1 MKYIKKPRI
10 ICALVFFLAVFV
22 LFSCEQ
28 PERQD
33 TNEAPEE
40 SAPHPTLGPTE
51 APAPETEDGEDAPPR
66 LVVGIVVDQMAYD
79 FLDRFRDKYGE
90 DGFKRLAGDGFIFR
104 NARFNYVPTT
114 TCPGHAS
121 IYTGTTP
128 SVHGII
134 GNDWFVRAPENE
146 ETYCAR
152 DPSAGLVGGNADEDE
167 KSGQLSPRNL
177 LTTTVTDELR
187 LATGMNSKVIGVA
200 LKDRAAIM
208 PAGHLGNAAYWLD
221 DASGEWV
228 TSTYYYRD
236 MQMPGG
242 AKPALPAWVS
252 DFNEKYSAEKY
263 LTMPGIDGVWNTLG
277 DISTYSESLPDD
289 NAYEKSIRGRDEKTG
304 EYRKPVFPYVL
315 KDVLEENKEETKG
328 QYGRLIKVT
337 PFGNSITKDFALA
350 AVRGEGLG
358 KDGVTDFLAVSFSST
373 DIIGHYYGPRS
384 VEVEDAY
391 LRIDLDIADLL
402 NALDSEVGEDNYLV
416 FLTADHGVGD
426 SPLFLGDMGIPS
438 GYFMDDDQVLAGL
451 NGHLGKVFGRGGS
464 KFALAYSNQQ
474 VYLDRDLITSKL
486 RLSLENVEKE
496 AASYLMTL
504 DGVADVVTASE
515 LDSADFTTG
524 ARQLVGNGY
533 NRKRSGDV
541 IVIMEPSW
549 IEYKAKYGKKG
560 TTHGAPYDY
569 DTHVPIIFYG
579 RNIKK
584 GESMRPVFITDV
596 APTVSALLKIPYPNG
611 ATGNPLSE
619 LFE

>member
-1 MKYIKKPRI
+1 MKYRKKPRGV
-10 ICALVFFLAVFV
+10 CTLVIFLAV
-22 LFSCEQ
+22 LLIYSCEQ
-28 PERQD
+28 PELQN
-33 TNEAPEE
+33 TNEAPKE
-40 SAPHPTLGPTE
+40 SVAAPTPGPAE
-51 APAPETEDGEDAPPR
+51 APAPVTEDGEDAPPR

-79 FLDRFRDKYGE
+79 FLYRFRDKYGE
-90 DGFKRLAGDGFIFR
+90 DGFKRLLGGGFSYG
-104 NARFNYVPTT
+104 NAKFNYVPTT

-134 GNDWFVRAPENE
+134 GNDWFVRAPDND

-152 DPSAGLVGGNADEDE
+152 DLTASLVGGGADEDE
-167 KSGQLSPRNL
+167 KAGQLSPRNM

-187 LATGMNSKVIGVA
+187 RATNMRSKVIGVA

-221 DASGEWV
+221 DESGVWV

-236 MQMPGG
+236 MKTPEG
-242 AKPALPAWVS
+242 AKPSLPAWVS
-252 DFNEKYSAEKY
+252 DFNAKYSAGKY
-263 LTMPGIDGVWNTLG
+263 VNMPAVDGVWNTLR
-277 DISTYSESLPDD
+277 DISTYTESLPDD
-289 NAYEKSIRGRDEKTG
+289 NIYEKSIKGRDEKTG

-315 KDVLEENKEETKG
+315 KDILAENPAETKG

-350 AVRGEGLG
+350 ALRGEGLG

-384 VEVEDAY
+384 IEVEDAY

-402 NALDSEVGEDNYLV
+402 EALDSEVGEDNYLV

-426 SPLFLGDMGIPS
+426 SPLYLGDTGIPS
-438 GYFMDDDQVLAGL
+438 GYFLEDDQVIAGL
-451 NGHLGKVFGRGGS
+451 KKHLGQAFRLGGS
-464 KFALAYSNQQ
+464 KFVLAYNNQQ
-474 VYLDRDLITSKL
+474 VYLDRGLITKKFE
-486 RLSLENVEKE
+486 LSLEDVERE

-504 DGVADVVTASE
+504 DGVADAVTASE

-524 ARQLVGNGY
+524 ARHLVENGY

-541 IVIMEPSW
+541 IVIMEPGW
-549 IEYKAKYGKKG
+549 IEYKERYGKKG

-569 DTHVPIIFYG
+569 DAHVPLIFYG

-584 GESMRPVFITDV
+584 GESMRPVSITDI

-611 ATGNPLSE
+611 VTGNPLVE